1 MWTFG
6 KFIENKTCTIFSGL
20 NDIGPLA
27 SDLKPVFVDWFELGL
42 TLGFSSSQLKEIE
55 ATNKKLSRCMI
66 DMLEAWIKKGGD
78 KTRLQV
84 LQALRD
90 PLVDHSNIADGLERK
105 YTSPA

>member
-1 MWTFG
+1 MH
-6 KFIENKTCTIFSGL
+6 CALFSGL

-27 SDLKPVFVDWFELGL
+27 SDLKPVFADWFELGL
-42 TLGFSSSQLKEIE
+42 TLGFSPSQLKEFE

-78 KTRLQV
+78 KTRLQI

-90 PLVDHSNIADGLERK
+90 PLVDHSNIAAGLERK
-105 YTSPA
+105 YMSSA